1 MLSRTYRTSIAAAL
15 MLAAITGSL
24 SGTPRV
30 NAHGLTSPIAEGV
43 AGPYE
48 YVVGIWPPIPSV
60 GDLFISITLSANQQP
75 VTNADVTVTAT
86 VDDGPVDLEPR
97 PAINNFL
104 HPQSYELS
112 MPLSTPG
119 QWWFKIEIESPLGDA
134 VLEVPL
140 EITGSEGTSND
151 REREVATDSDS
162 AGREAG
168 GQQAGVREGGYQ
180 EPVGQEAAGGK
191 LDWATIAAPLA
202 ILGFGLGI
210 WGLRRYMR
218 PSSRRYRRQ
227 RIRHDRN
234 KDKAQE
240 RKKY

>member
-1 MLSRTYRTSIAAAL
+1 MLPRTYRTSIAAAL

-24 SGTPRV
+24 YGTPKV

-86 VDDGPVDLEPR
+86 VDDGPVDLGPR

-112 MPLSTPG
+112 MTLSTPG

-151 REREVATDSDS
+151 REREVATDPGS

-168 GQQAGVREGGYQ
+168 GQEV
-180 EPVGQEAAGGK
+180 AGGK
-191 LDWATIAAPLA
+191 LNWVTIAAPLA

-234 KDKAQE
+234 KDEAQE
-240 RKKY
+240 REKY